1 MTDCVFISYGGERI
15 PYRVNLATDRHAKVA
30 IHVEPNGDVVVDA
43 PQTASLKD
51 IQKAVHKRA
60 RWVFSQVAKAHDR
73 FRHVR
78 PKEYVSGEEILYLGR
93 RYMLKVVPDS
103 SKQSVKLKGNQ
114 LVVNARSLDSATIKG
129 KVLAWYRV
137 RGRDYFDRR
146 LAAWEQRLPWV
157 EARPPFRLQ
166 AMEKRW
172 GSCTPQGEIILNPH
186 LIKAPRDC
194 IDYVLLHELAHLRHH
209 SHSPEFWRLIE
220 NSDPDW
226 RRKKLDLDGKA
237 EVLLAR

>member
-43 PQTASLKD
+43 PQNASLKD

-60 RWVFSQVAKAHDR
+60 RWVFSQVEKAHDR

-93 RYMLKVVPDS
+93 RYMLKVVPDAG
-103 SKQSVKLKGNQ
+103 KQSVKLKGNL
-114 LVVNARSLDSATIKG
+114 LVVSARSLDPATIRG
-129 KVLAWYRV
+129 KVWAWYRV
-137 RGRDYFDRR
+137 RGCDYFNRR
-146 LAAWEQRLPWV
+146 LALWEKRLPWV
-157 EARPPFRLQ
+157 EIRPSFQLKE
-166 AMEKRW
+166 MGKRW
-172 GSCTPQGEIILNPH
+172 GSCNSKGQITLNPH

-209 SHSPEFWRLIE
+209 CHSPEFWRLIE